1 MKHALF
7 SQPDTR
13 PLTLSDLRLAEAR
26 LVVMLRHWRFSDN
39 GQEHVAG
46 SLCTILGEVRARAC
60 LRGFE
65 DALGLL
71 HRHGWRPLTLRQPGS
86 TLVSEDETAFAR
98 FILLATEQDRDVA
111 WLEGS
116 FLVRPDGILPLIL
129 AASCVGLPL
138 LCEESRC
145 RLHAALRPA

>member
-7 SQPDTR
+7 SQTETR
-13 PLTLSDLRLAEAR
+13 PLTLSDLRMAEAR
-26 LVVMLRHWRFSDN
+26 LVAMLRQWRFADN
-39 GQEHVAG
+39 RQEQVVE
-46 SLCTILGEVRARAC
+46 SLCAMLGETRARAC

-65 DALGLL
+65 DVMGLL
-71 HRHGWRPLTLRQPGS
+71 RRHGWRPLTLRQPGS
-86 TLVSEDETAFAR
+86 AQVSEDETAFAR
-98 FILLATEQDRDVA
+98 FVLLATEQDRDVA

-116 FLVRPDGILPLIL
+116 FLVRPEGILPLIL
-129 AASCVGLPL
+129 AASRVGLPL